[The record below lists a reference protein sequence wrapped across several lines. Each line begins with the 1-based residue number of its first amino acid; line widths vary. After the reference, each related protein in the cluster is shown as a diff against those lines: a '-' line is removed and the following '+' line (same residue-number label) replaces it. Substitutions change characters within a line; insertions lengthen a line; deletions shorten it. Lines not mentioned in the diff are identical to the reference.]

1 MQRAPVHAVF
11 ARDSWCYPHPAGT
24 TLPSTIPFKAQFLGG
39 KELVTENKFVLSYG
53 CNAVHSGLDSSV

>member
-1 MQRAPVHAVF
+1 MRCLLVTVGVTHTPLA
-11 ARDSWCYPHPAGT
+11 
-24 TLPSTIPFKAQFLGG
+24 LPFLIPSKAQFLGG